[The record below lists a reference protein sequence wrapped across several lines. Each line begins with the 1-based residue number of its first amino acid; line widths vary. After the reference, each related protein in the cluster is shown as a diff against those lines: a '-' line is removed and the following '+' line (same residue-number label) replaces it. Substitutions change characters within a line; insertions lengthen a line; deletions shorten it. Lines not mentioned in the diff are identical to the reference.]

1 MVREF
6 LEKPA
11 TSTTK
16 SFISEEGTYFRYDSA
31 TNEFG
36 IINKYGGVSTYF
48 KPDELD
54 YWDTQVN
61 LYAPK

>member
-16 SFISEEGTYFRYDSA
+16 SFISEEGPYFRYDSA

-36 IINKYGGVSTYF
+36 IINMVEF
-48 KPDELD
+48 QHILN
-54 YWDTQVN
+54 QMN
-61 LYAPK
+61 